1 MAAFG
6 LPGYHCQIAGFGSV
20 NMFLLKNMKEFCISQ
35 YKFHL
40 ENYED
45 IFYSDTDR
53 LFDYYKHLRGEV
65 SFYSKLTY

>member
-1 MAAFG
+1 
-6 LPGYHCQIAGFGSV
+6 
-20 NMFLLKNMKEFCISQ
+20 MKEFCISQ

-65 SFYSKLTY
+65 SYYSKLTY